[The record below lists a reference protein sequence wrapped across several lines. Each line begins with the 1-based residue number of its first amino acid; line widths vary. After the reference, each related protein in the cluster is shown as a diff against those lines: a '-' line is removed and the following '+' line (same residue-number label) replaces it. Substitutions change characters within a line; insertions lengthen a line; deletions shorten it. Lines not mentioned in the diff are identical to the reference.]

1 MTKMKKESYY
11 DLVYYVTCH
20 IPAGRVSTYGA
31 IADYL
36 TLGSAR
42 MVGWA
47 LTQCNQKSD
56 QIVPAHRVVNR
67 KGELSGRIHFKPPS
81 KMQKSLEAEGIVVK
95 NDKVLNFKELF
106 WHPQEL
112 DNQ

>member
-1 MTKMKKESYY
+1 MAKMKKDSYY
-11 DLVYYVTCH
+11 DLVYYVTRQ
-20 IPAGRVSTYGA
+20 IPIGRVSTYGA

-47 LTQCNQKSD
+47 LTQSNQLGSED
-56 QIVPAHRVVNR
+56 IPAHRVVNR
-67 KGELSGRIHFKPPS
+67 KGELSGRVHFKPPS
-81 KMQKSLEAEGIVVK
+81 KMQTSLESEGIVIK
-95 NDKVLNFKELF
+95 DDKVQDFKTCF

-112 DNQ
+112 D

>member
-1 MTKMKKESYY
+1 MAKIKKDSYY
-11 DLVYYVTCH
+11 DLVYYITSQ
-20 IPAGRVSTYGA
+20 IPEGRVSTYGA

-47 LTQCNQKSD
+47 LTQCNQRGVEN
-56 QIVPAHRVVNR
+56 IPAHRVVNR
-67 KGELSGRIHFKPPS
+67 KGELSGRVHFKPPS
-81 KMQKSLEAEGIVVK
+81 QMQKSLESEGISVK
-95 NDKVLNFKELF
+95 DDKVQGFKQVF

-112 DNQ
+112 DEK